1 MEDSDR
7 PDPVLTVS
15 AATVMALP
23 CDAEAAM
30 RRRTPNLQSG
40 LHHDIWRVRESGG
53 TLSGPETEV
62 DWDTD
67 WWEIPPGNSASGGRR
82 TSNGS
87 GTVEQRIGQVD
98 GRGWYGEGGKAKDN
112 RCGKKHGGAEAAVG
126 VGGNGRGAV
135 GGDVYGVRYE
145 EGGNTQDN
153 RYGKKHGG
161 LAANGAEMVGS
172 AEVDWWNHE
181 GGSGVL
187 YGGYVY
193 GGKGNGEEKKDVGET
208 CGGYAGVFHGG
219 KEVGKVQAGEEGLKR
234 GGMKAVMA
242 VGAGVLY
249 GGKEV
254 GKVQAGAEGLKRG
267 GVEAVMAVGAGVL
280 YGGKEVG
287 KVQVGEEALK
297 RGGME
302 TVMTGDRGCAG
313 VLYGGKENGGAGT
326 VREDGDAGDGKGHWY
341 EEGGKTQH
349 NPYGEK
355 HGGLAEGDAGD
366 RWRTG
371 GEVGAGGSAGMGV
384 SSGEDMD
391 GGAEAKDGWAA
402 LDMAAGG
409 DTECVDE
416 WWTPGVHA
424 GLTIPDRDIK
434 PSIEASSNA
443 GARWLQED
451 RWKDWISSPFYR
463 KVVLYKLRGES
474 ALLDPAEDIGRNE
487 AKLIRRRAQ
496 RFVMAEAAQARLFY
510 KERSGRLAV
519 CVLESELPKV
529 LHSLHD
535 VHGHF
540 ATGVTIGRA
549 YGEYYWPTRD
559 RDIAHWVST
568 CIHCQ
573 RCHTKLRTTELKP
586 IAQFRPMDM
595 LAMDYIGPISPV
607 CKGSGAKY
615 ILVMIDYYSWFVF
628 AQPVACADQA
638 TTMAML
644 LNTVVPVVGWPKT
657 SYSDNGS
664 HFVGEAMQTMPREH
678 GVLHFKAAISHASS
692 MGLAERY
699 VRMIIGNVRLQCLQA
714 GSADYWSH
722 FVRNAVITINTRC
735 VRVHGF
741 TPTEILLG
749 FNPSVTGRTEL
760 SELRDWVGPI
770 ADVDPSEI
778 LGVQAEELEAY
789 VLGRDD
795 KGVTMMDKRT
805 SEQHRAE
812 SSRKGSPVFRK
823 PWVGDLVLV
832 RDIALSKQHGR
843 KLKARWSTPRIVDA
857 ISASGVSA
865 QVREL
870 HHAPGKTKRYHI
882 EDLLVY
888 TPRQVTDLGKPADK
902 VISPTGEYARGAM
915 GAQEAFVPGQRAFH
929 LSV

>member
-1 MEDSDR
+1 
-7 PDPVLTVS
+7 
-15 AATVMALP
+15 
-23 CDAEAAM
+23 
-30 RRRTPNLQSG
+30 
-40 LHHDIWRVRESGG
+40 
-53 TLSGPETEV
+53 
-62 DWDTD
+62 
-67 WWEIPPGNSASGGRR
+67 
-82 TSNGS
+82 
-87 GTVEQRIGQVD
+87 
-98 GRGWYGEGGKAKDN
+98 
-112 RCGKKHGGAEAAVG
+112 
-126 VGGNGRGAV
+126 
-135 GGDVYGVRYE
+135 
-145 EGGNTQDN
+145 
-153 RYGKKHGG
+153 
-161 LAANGAEMVGS
+161 
-172 AEVDWWNHE
+172 
-181 GGSGVL
+181 
-187 YGGYVY
+187 
-193 GGKGNGEEKKDVGET
+193 
-208 CGGYAGVFHGG
+208 
-219 KEVGKVQAGEEGLKR
+219 
-234 GGMKAVMA
+234 
-242 VGAGVLY
+242 
-249 GGKEV
+249 
-254 GKVQAGAEGLKRG
+254 
-267 GVEAVMAVGAGVL
+267 
-280 YGGKEVG
+280 
-287 KVQVGEEALK
+287 
-297 RGGME
+297 
-302 TVMTGDRGCAG
+302 
-313 VLYGGKENGGAGT
+313 
-326 VREDGDAGDGKGHWY
+326 
-341 EEGGKTQH
+341 
-349 NPYGEK
+349 
-355 HGGLAEGDAGD
+355 
-366 RWRTG
+366 
-371 GEVGAGGSAGMGV
+371 
-384 SSGEDMD
+384 MD
-391 GGAEAKDGWAA
+391 GGAEAEEAARWAA
-402 LDMAAGG
+402 LDVQAGG
-409 DTECVDE
+409 STECADE
-416 WWTPGVHA
+416 WWIPGVRA
-424 GLTIPDRDIK
+424 GLSIPNRDGG

-559 RDIAHWVST
+559 RDIAHWVAT

-573 RCHTKLRTTELKP
+573 RCHTKLRTAEFKP

-595 LAMDYIGPISPV
+595 LAMDYIGPISPA
-607 CKGSGAKY
+607 CKGSGARY
-615 ILVMIDYYSWFVF
+615 ILVMIDYYSRFVF

-657 SYSDNGS
+657 IYSDNGS
-664 HFVGEAMQTMPREH
+664 HFVGEAMQQMLREH
-678 GVLHFKAAISHASS
+678 GVLHFKAAISHPSS
-692 MGLAERY
+692 VGLAERY

-741 TPTEILLG
+741 TPAEILLG
-749 FNPSVTGRTEL
+749 FNPAVTRRTEL

-795 KGVTMMDKRT
+795 KGVTMMDKRA

-812 SSRKGSPVFRK
+812 SNRKGSPVFRK
-823 PWVGDLVLV
+823 PRVGDLVLV

-843 KLKARWSTPRIVDA
+843 KLEARWSTPRVVDS

-865 QVREL
+865 HVREL
-870 HHAPGKTKRYHI
+870 HHAPGKTKRYHV

-888 TPRQVTDLGKPADK
+888 TPRQVADLGKPADK
-902 VISPTGEYARGAM
+902 AISPTVEYARGAM

-929 LSV
+929 LGV